1 METVAVVLSVG
12 NDRVAEFEQG
22 FRDQELPIWTDFNQR
37 DVMLS
42 ASLSRMDISSRSV
55 KGSTQYLIVVL
66 FATGEGHHEH
76 DNDPRFAAWNA
87 KADEYQIGEP
97 LAFGGE
103 TILRVGPPD
112 SSN

>member
-22 FRDQELPIWTDFNQR
+22 FREHELPIWTDFNQR
-37 DVMLS
+37 GVMLS

-55 KGSTQYLIVVL
+55 KGATQYLIVVL

-76 DNDPRFAAWNA
+76 DNDARFAEWNA
-87 KADEYQIGEP
+87 KADEYQVGET

-112 SSN
+112 SPN